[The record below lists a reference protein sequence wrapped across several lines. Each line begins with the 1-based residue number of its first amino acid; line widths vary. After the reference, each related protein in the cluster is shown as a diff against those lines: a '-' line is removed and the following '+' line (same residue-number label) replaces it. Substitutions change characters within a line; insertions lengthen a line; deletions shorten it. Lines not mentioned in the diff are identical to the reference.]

1 VREGAKGTTGV
12 VGLKEDDFLK
22 VGTLK
27 DTAIPKAKKAKARDV
42 IAIIRGSFD
51 GFSSFRLIANRSPL
65 FYRID

>member
-1 VREGAKGTTGV
+1 VGV
-12 VGLKEDDFLK
+12 KEDDFLK

-51 GFSSFRLIANRSPL
+51 GFSSFRLIANRSH
-65 FYRID
+65 YSRID